1 MTTFTMQDL
10 NQMPT
15 TPEEEEAMNELTNKQ
30 QEQLQQ
36 HELAHQLI
44 QGATGAQYE
53 TIDLKKFES
62 VTAPDAPLPQP
73 TPDIHQL
80 ADQLTLT
87 FNTLIKQLLDLQ
99 AQAQPVSSSS
109 GDLQECVS
117 TVLEEADWFDDRLD
131 DKLTDLVDEHD
142 FSHDVENAVGSE
154 VENYFSYNFSLED
167 HVDVYDLMRDAVD
180 DKLEDMV
187 QEKLE
192 EILTEKLQSATIT
205 FN

>member
-1 MTTFTMQDL
+1 MQDL

-15 TPEEEEAMNELTNKQ
+15 TPEEEEAMQDLTNKQ
-30 QEQLQQ
+30 QEQLKQ

-62 VTAPDAPLPQP
+62 VTAPSAPLPQHTP
-73 TPDIHQL
+73 TVQEL

-87 FNTLIKQLLDLQ
+87 FNTLIKQILELQ
-99 AQAQPVSSSS
+99 GKQPVSSSS
-109 GDLQECVS
+109 EDLQECVS
-117 TVLEEADWFDDRLD
+117 TVLEDADWFDDRLD
-131 DKLTDLVDEHD
+131 DKLTDLVEEHD

-154 VENYFSYNFSLED
+154 VENYFGYNFNLED
-167 HVDVYDLMRDAVD
+167 HCDVYDLMRDAVD